1 MAAKMLDLAEPG
13 SLEAL
18 QREHP
23 VRVRRQPDGS
33 WYLDFRSLP
42 LMPLAGVEEDRVR
55 RLARI
60 VRGLA
65 FTAVDAARSGHPG
78 GSSSKAEAAL
88 TLLVSGLLGFDAWDP
103 KHPGRDRVIW
113 SAGHCT
119 PLFHALVAL
128 IYECLRRKGETLR
141 GDLREAIAY
150 PEDLL
155 RFRRL
160 GGPSGHVE
168 SYSALANACTGSS
181 GHGLSAA
188 LGMAA
193 LHRSCGLPT
202 RVFVIAGD
210 AETEEGMSYEAR
222 NLASNL
228 GIANLAVLLDYNR
241 FGIDGPIAEVLPFP
255 YLNHWISFGWNV
267 IEADGHN
274 PRELAWAIRQAAE
287 GFGNGKPAVV
297 LCHTTKGKHYGKLE
311 GTADS
316 HGTPLPHDEYIELM
330 RALGF
335 PLDAQATPREALD
348 LVLSQLEASDVDY
361 LVERLRVASSRV
373 PPEPHLVTVMKQAL
387 GAPELQDYRSLR
399 RPDPLP
405 PELVFP
411 EGEVVP
417 TRRATEAWFAWA
429 MQRCPFFWVG
439 AGDLAK
445 SILTGKAEQVRGLL
459 SREHPLGRG
468 IRFGIAEQNMAMM
481 SVSMAADTLPGG
493 YRPMTA
499 FASYGV
505 FSVMMANAVRMALIS
520 NDLNPHSRAFFILLA
535 AHDGPETGED
545 GPTHQGLFWM
555 SLYSA
560 YPGIKVYKPLDANEA
575 VEMLFHAVSRGEP
588 VAFSVVRPPVPVFR
602 RGDGTPAAR
611 QAVHGAYVFRDYRYN
626 GKPKIAL
633 AVCGGQVMANLLAA
647 LPELQTE
654 ADLKIIAV
662 TSPELFE
669 ELREQDPARAA
680 QILSEEDRSRLMAF
694 HNGWSGFLYPF
705 LLPPDWKHRVFGIDR
720 FQRSGIPPE
729 IYAAAGFDAAGIRDK
744 ILAYLRERRPGA

>member
-1 MAAKMLDLAEPG
+1 MAADLLDLAQPG
-13 SLEAL
+13 ALEML
-18 QREHP
+18 EREHP
-23 VRVRRQPDGS
+23 VRLRRQADS
-33 WYLDFRSLP
+33 SVYLDLRSLP
-42 LMPLAGVEEDRVR
+42 LKPIEGVDEHRIV

-65 FTAVDAARSGHPG
+65 FTAVDAASSGHPG
-78 GSSSKAEAAL
+78 GSSSKVEAAL
-88 TLLVSGLLGFDAWDP
+88 TLLVSGLLAFDAWEP
-103 KHPGRDRVIW
+103 KHPGRDRVVW

-128 IYECLRRKGETLR
+128 VYECLRRKGESL
-141 GDLREAIAY
+141 GRETDSAVTY

-168 SYSALANACTGSS
+168 SYSALADACTGSS
-181 GHGLSAA
+181 GHGFSAA
-188 LGMAA
+188 LGLAV

-202 RVFVIAGD
+202 RVFVLAGD

-228 GIANLAVLLDYNR
+228 GIENLTVLLDYNR

-255 YLNHWISFGWNV
+255 YLNHWIGLGWNV

-274 PRELAWAIRQAAE
+274 PRELAWAIRLAVA
-287 GFGNGKPAVV
+287 GFGNRRPTVV
-297 LCHTTKGKHYGKLE
+297 LCHTIKGKHYGRLE

-316 HGTPLPHDEYIELM
+316 HGTPLPHAEYVHLM

-335 PLDAQATPREALD
+335 PLEDRDPPARALEI
-348 LVLSQLEASDVDY
+348 VLAQLEPADVDY
-361 LVERLRVASSRV
+361 LVQRLQTARSRV
-373 PPEPHLVTVMKQAL
+373 QPEPHLVRVLKTAL
-387 GAPELQDYRSLR
+387 GEEEPADYRSLR

-411 EGEVVP
+411 EGENVP
-417 TRRATEAWFAWA
+417 TRRATEAWFAWV

-459 SREHPLGRG
+459 SRDNPLGRG

-481 SVSMAADTLPGG
+481 SVSMASDTLPGG

-505 FSVMMANAVRMALIS
+505 FSVLMANPVRMALIH
-520 NDLNPHSRAFFILLA
+520 NDVNPCSRAFFILLA

-545 GPTHQGLFWM
+545 GPTHHGLFWM
-555 SLYSA
+555 SLFSA

-575 VEMLFHAVSRGEP
+575 
-588 VAFSVVRPPVPVFR
+588 
-602 RGDGTPAAR
+602 
-611 QAVHGAYVFRDYRYN
+611 
-626 GKPKIAL
+626 
-633 AVCGGQVMANLLAA
+633 
-647 LPELQTE
+647 
-654 ADLKIIAV
+654 
-662 TSPELFE
+662 
-669 ELREQDPARAA
+669 
-680 QILSEEDRSRLMAF
+680 
-694 HNGWSGFLYPF
+694 
-705 LLPPDWKHRVFGIDR
+705 
-720 FQRSGIPPE
+720 
-729 IYAAAGFDAAGIRDK
+729 
-744 ILAYLRERRPGA
+744 

>member
-42 LMPLAGVEEDRVR
+42 LMPLAGIEEDRVR

-168 SYSALANACTGSS
+168 SYSALADACTGSS

-611 QAVHGAYVFRDYRYN
+611 EAVHGAYVFRDYRHN

>member
-1 MAAKMLDLAEPG
+1 MLEKALDPA
-13 SLEAL
+13 LEAVL
-18 QREHP
+18 QGRFEE
-23 VRVRRQPDGS
+23 RARRQPEGGMH
-33 WYLDFRSLP
+33 LDLRGLVLP
-42 LMPLAGVEEDRVR
+42 PVEGVDEERVLA
-55 RLARI
+55 LARI

-78 GSSSKAEAAL
+78 GSSSKAEMVL
-88 TLLVSGLLGFDAWDP
+88 TLMVCGLLGFDAFDP
-103 KHPGRDRVIW
+103 KHPGRDRLVW

-128 IYECLRRKGETLR
+128 IYECLRRR
-141 GDLREAIAY
+141 GARLPDAAQQAAVY
-150 PEDLL
+150 PEDLV

-168 SYSALANACTGSS
+168 SHEALADACTGSS
-181 GHGLSAA
+181 GHGLSTA

-228 GIANLAVLLDYNR
+228 GMDNLLVVLDYNG
-241 FGIDGPIAEVLPFP
+241 FGIDGSITEVLPYP
-255 YLNHWISFGWNV
+255 YRSHWSGFGWNV

-274 PRELAWAIRQAAE
+274 PRELAWAYRQAAA
-287 GFGNGKPAVV
+287 GFGNRRPTVV
-297 LCHTTKGKHYGKLE
+297 LCHTIKGKHYGKLE

-316 HGTPLPHDEYIELM
+316 HGTPLPHADYLSLM

-335 PLDAQATPREALD
+335 HLPDTAAP
-348 LVLSQLEASDVDY
+348 LEAIGVVLAALGEAEQSY
-361 LVERLRVASSRV
+361 LVERLEIARRRV
-373 PPEPHLVTVMKQAL
+373 PPEPHLVEVMKRAVGDRL
-387 GAPELQDYRSLR
+387 NDYRAIR

-405 PELVFP
+405 AQLVFP
-411 EGEVVP
+411 EGELVP
-417 TRRATEAWFAWA
+417 TRRATEAWFAWV
-429 MQRCPFFWVG
+429 MERCPFFWVG

-445 SILTGKAEQVRGLL
+445 SVLTGKAEQVRGLL
-459 SREHPLGRG
+459 SRDHPLGRG

-481 SVSMAADTLPGG
+481 SASMAADILPGG
-493 YRPMTA
+493 FRPMTA

-505 FSVMMANAVRMALIS
+505 FSVIMANAVRMALIS
-520 NDLNPHSRAFFILLA
+520 NDLNPRSRAFFILLA

-545 GPTHQGLFWM
+545 GPTHHGLFWM

-602 RGDGTPAAR
+602 RANGVPPAREAIN
-611 QAVHGAYVFRDYRYN
+611 GAYVFKDYAHN
-626 GKPKIAL
+626 GRRKVAL
-633 AVCGGQVMANLLAA
+633 AVSGGQVMANVLAA
-647 LPELQTE
+647 LPELEQE
-654 ADLKIIAV
+654 ADIKLIAV
-662 TSPELFE
+662 TSPQLFE
-669 ELREQDPARAA
+669 ELRERDPEKAAR
-680 QILSEEDRSRLMAF
+680 ILSDEERRHLMAF
-694 HNGWSGFLYPF
+694 HSGWKGFLYPL
-705 LLPPDWKHRVFGIDR
+705 LLPPDYPQRAFGIDR
-720 FQRSGIPPE
+720 FMRSGVPKE
-729 IYAAAGFDAAGIRDK
+729 IYAAAGFDPAGIRDK
-744 ILAYLRERRPGA
+744 VLAWLRR

>member
-1 MAAKMLDLAEPG
+1 MTGKTLDLGEAG
-13 SLEAL
+13 GLEAL
-18 QREHP
+18 ERDFPDRFRYEREGGAH
-23 VRVRRQPDGS
+23 
-33 WYLDFRSLP
+33 LDLRGLP
-42 LMPLAGVEEDRVR
+42 LAPLQGLEEDRIAA
-55 RLARI
+55 LARI

-78 GSSSKAEAAL
+78 GSSSKTEMAL
-88 TLLVSGLLGFDAWDP
+88 TLLASGLLGFDPWDP
-103 KHPGRDRVIW
+103 KHPGRDRLVW

-119 PLFHALVAL
+119 PLLHALVSL
-128 IYECLRRKGETLR
+128 VYECLRRR
-141 GDLREAIAY
+141 GARLPEQARRAATY
-150 PEDLL
+150 PEELV

-168 SYSALANACTGSS
+168 SPSALADACTGSS
-181 GHGLSAA
+181 GHGFSIA
-188 LGMAA
+188 LGLAA

-202 RVFVIAGD
+202 RVFVLAGD

-228 GIANLAVLLDYNR
+228 GLDNLAVILDYNR
-241 FGIDGPIAEVLPFP
+241 FGIDGAITEVLPIP
-255 YLNHWISFGWNV
+255 YASHWSAFGWNV

-274 PRELAWAIRQAAE
+274 PRELAWAYRTAVA
-287 GFGNGKPAVV
+287 GFANRRPAVV
-297 LCHTTKGKHYGKLE
+297 LCHTVKGKHYGKLE

-316 HGTPLPHDEYIELM
+316 HGTPLPHQDYLQLM

-335 PLDAQATPREALD
+335 ALSDQTSPAEAVGA
-348 LVLSQLEASDVDY
+348 VLGELAEDDVDY
-361 LVERLRVASSRV
+361 LLGRLETSRSRV
-373 PPEPHLVTVMKQAL
+373 PPEPHLVQVMRSAL
-387 GAPELQDYRSLR
+387 GEGELSDYRSLR

-411 EGEVVP
+411 EGELVP

-429 MQRCPFFWVG
+429 MRRCPLFWVG

-459 SREHPLGRG
+459 SRDHPLGRG

-493 YRPMTA
+493 LRPMTA

-505 FSVMMANAVRMALIS
+505 FSVMMANAVRMALIG
-520 NDLNPHSRAFFILLA
+520 NDLNPDSRAFFILLA

-545 GPTHQGLFWM
+545 GPTHHGLFWM

-575 VEMLFHAVSRGEP
+575 VEMLFHAAARGEP

-602 RGDGTPAAR
+602 RGHGVPPASEAI
-611 QAVHGAYVFRDYRYN
+611 HGAYVFKDYAHN
-626 GKPKIAL
+626 GRRKLAL
-633 AVCGGQVMANLLAA
+633 AVCGGQVMANVLAA
-647 LPELQTE
+647 LPELEQE
-654 ADLKIIAV
+654 ADIKVIAV
-662 TSPELFE
+662 TSPQLFE
-669 ELREQDPARAA
+669 ELRLREPEKAAR
-680 QILSEEDRSRLMAF
+680 ILADRERERLMIF
-694 HNGWSGFLYPF
+694 HNGWKGFLYPL
-705 LLPPDWKHRVFGIDR
+705 LLPPDYPRRAFGIDR
-720 FQRSGIPPE
+720 FMRSGVPPE
-729 IYAAAGFDAAGIRDK
+729 IYVAAGFDPAGIREK
-744 ILAYLRERRPGA
+744 IAAWLRG

>member
-1 MAAKMLDLAEPG
+1 MLDKALDPT
-13 SLEAL
+13 LEAVL
-18 QREHP
+18 GESFAERVHGEREGGAHLNL
-23 VRVRRQPDGS
+23 RG
-33 WYLDFRSLP
+33 LTLP
-42 LMPLAGVEEDRVR
+42 PLEGLEEGKLLA
-55 RLARI
+55 LARI

-78 GSSSKAEAAL
+78 GSSSKAEMVL
-88 TLLVSGLLGFDAWDP
+88 TLLASGLLGFDPLDP
-103 KHPGRDRVIW
+103 KHPGRDRVVW

-128 IYECLRRKGETLR
+128 IYECLRRKGAKLPEKAR
-141 GDLREAIAY
+141 PAAIY
-150 PEDLL
+150 PEDLV

-168 SYSALANACTGSS
+168 SYQAMADACTGSS
-181 GHGLSAA
+181 GHGFSIA
-188 LGMAA
+188 LGLAA

-228 GIANLAVLLDYNR
+228 GIDNLVVALDYNG
-241 FGIDGPIAEVLPFP
+241 FGIDGSIREVLPYP
-255 YLNHWISFGWNV
+255 YRSHWSGFGWNV

-274 PRELAWAIRQAAE
+274 PRELAWAYRQAAA
-287 GFGNGKPAVV
+287 GFANRRPTVV

-316 HGTPLPHDEYIELM
+316 HGTPLPHADYLALM

-335 PLDAQATPREALD
+335 QISDSATAAEAVAT
-348 LVLSQLEASDVDY
+348 VLAELGASEVSY
-361 LVERLRVASSRV
+361 FLERLEVASRRI
-373 PPEPHLVTVMKQAL
+373 PPEPRLIEVMKRAVGQE
-387 GAPELQDYRSLR
+387 PSDFREIR

-405 PELVFP
+405 AELVFP
-411 EGEVVP
+411 EGELVP
-417 TRRATEAWFAWA
+417 TRRATEAWFAWVA
-429 MQRCPFFWVG
+429 ERCPFFWIG

-445 SILTGKAEQVRGLL
+445 SVLTGKAEQVRGLL
-459 SREHPLGRG
+459 SRDNPFGRG

-493 YRPMTA
+493 FRPMTA

-505 FSVMMANAVRMALIS
+505 FSVIMANAVRMALIS
-520 NDLNPHSRAFFILLA
+520 NDLNPGSRAFFILLA

-545 GPTHQGLFWM
+545 GPTHHGLFWM

-575 VEMLFHAVSRGEP
+575 IEMLFHAAGRGEP

-602 RGDGTPAAR
+602 RGNGVPPAREA
-611 QAVHGAYVFRDYRYN
+611 ANGAYVFKDYAHN
-626 GKPKIAL
+626 GRRKLPV
-633 AVCGGQVMANLLAA
+633 AVCGGQLMANMLAA
-647 LPELQTE
+647 LPELEGQ
-654 ADLKIIAV
+654 ADIKLIAV
-662 TSPELFE
+662 TSPQLFE
-669 ELREQDPARAA
+669 ELRQRDPQKAA
-680 QILSEEDRSRLMAF
+680 WILSDEERRNLMAF
-694 HNGWSGFLYPF
+694 HNGWKGFLYPL
-705 LLPPDWKHRVFGIDR
+705 LLPPDYSQRVFGIDR
-720 FQRSGIPPE
+720 FMRSGVPGE
-729 IYAAAGFDAAGIRDK
+729 IYAAAGFDPAGIRDK
-744 ILAYLRERRPGA
+744 VLAWLRRQGM